1 MGYDLCH
8 NSDEV
13 IQLIQY
19 DKDSDRLNPSGS
31 VFCSK
36 GSGFVV
42 PWNEVNQY
50 MHCKI

>member
-42 PWNEVNQY
+42 PWNEIKQY